1 MVPTS
6 LALLPQQSIIR
17 MSYMVIVRCIKNFGI
32 SLSVQIVLEM
42 LSQRTQI
49 AQPSVIPSE
58 MLLSLSEP
66 FTAAAPKQMIPQ
78 ACQGPPSAGSLF
90 PAMVSNLHQYPH
102 FLSASGRWGP
112 SLQGQP
118 HFEPRFPAPP
128 LPTLI

>member
-1 MVPTS
+1 
-6 LALLPQQSIIR
+6 
-17 MSYMVIVRCIKNFGI
+17 MVIVRCIENFGI

-42 LSQRTQI
+42 LSRKAQI

-66 FTAAAPKQMIPQ
+66 FTVAAPKQIILQ
-78 ACQGPPSAGSLF
+78 ACQGPPSAGSLSL
-90 PAMVSNLHQYPH
+90 AMVSNLHESPH
-102 FLSASGRWGP
+102 FLSASGRRGP

-128 LPTLI
+128 IPTLI